1 MAASY
6 SELYEEGE
14 ADHINVFGLNS
25 IAQQLDLSL
34 VRMRRTPFNALQG
47 SL

>member
-25 IAQQLDLSL
+25 IAQLDLSL
-34 VRMRRTPFNALQG
+34 VRMRRTPLNALQG

>member
-34 VRMRRTPFNALQG
+34 VRMRRTPLNALHG